1 MTIAE
6 FSPTTA
12 VVPVIDYEP
21 RPVTARPPGSAG
33 PDTARRRC
41 AREPRP
47 PRPATVTVSSE
58 RRRHAAAFAD
68 AALRRV
74 LEVVD
79 RRRPMSQ
86 LRPLM
91 DTALIDAVAG
101 MAGAV
106 PEHEGTAVLRR
117 VLVQAVDPGEH
128 AFEVAAGYTRGP
140 RRHAVACRI
149 EARDTSWRLVA
160 LQIG

>member
-6 FSPTTA
+6 FSPTAA
-12 VVPVIDYEP
+12 VVPVVDYEP
-21 RPVTARPPGSAG
+21 RPYSTRPRGPARS
-33 PDTARRRC
+33 DTARRR
-41 AREPRP
+41 RSPERRQPD
-47 PRPATVTVSSE
+47 PAPLAGPSE

-79 RRRPMSQ
+79 RRRPIAQ

-91 DTALIDAVAG
+91 DTTLVDAVAG
-101 MAGAV
+101 VVGAMAERDGA
-106 PEHEGTAVLRR
+106 AVLRR
-117 VLVQAVDPGEH
+117 VLVQAVDPDER

-149 EARDTSWRLVA
+149 EARNGGWRLVA